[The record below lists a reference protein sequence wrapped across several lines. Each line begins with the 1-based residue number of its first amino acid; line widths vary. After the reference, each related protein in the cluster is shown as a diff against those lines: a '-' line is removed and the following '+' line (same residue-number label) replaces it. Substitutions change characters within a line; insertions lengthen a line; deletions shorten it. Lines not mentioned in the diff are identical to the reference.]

1 MIKREHTQKACSQP
15 AGSDNFLGHATQ
27 FVAHC
32 LKCDLTKI
40 KRFIARFCPFFSCWL
55 IHVLVQMQ
63 NTHNYRRAPCF
74 VVLDKSL
81 THRLDNWGFS

>member
-40 KRFIARFCPFFSCWL
+40 KRFMSLFFLLVDSRAGADAKHTQLPKSSVFCCTRQESDTSF
-55 IHVLVQMQ
+55 
-63 NTHNYRRAPCF
+63 
-74 VVLDKSL
+74 
-81 THRLDNWGFS
+81 G